1 MTEPQE
7 KPEPQNKPDDGY
19 VPTFSAGF
27 RKAVYVLGVVAS
39 VVAVV
44 LAVLS
49 VDLHFPKWASDTI
62 TMMGPLLPGIAAAFG
77 VKYAGVSV

>member
-1 MTEPQE
+1 MTEPQMT
-7 KPEPQNKPDDGY
+7 EPQDNGY

-27 RKAVYVLGVVAS
+27 RKVIYVLGVVAS

-49 VDLHFPKWASDTI
+49 VDLHFPKWAADTI
-62 TMMGPLLPGIAAAFG
+62 TIMGPILPGIAAAFG